1 MKDPQDKQ
9 TADLLDSPNA
19 ARQARYRANKKA
31 EGFRQVVLWIH
42 AESEQAGAE
51 AATKGE
57 PCAPEQP
64 PRDLVSWV
72 VGWAREKE
80 SKK

>member
-9 TADLLDSPNA
+9 TADFLDTPKA
-19 ARQARYRANKKA
+19 TRQARYRANKEA
-31 EGFRQVVLWIH
+31 EGFRQVALWIH
-42 AESEQAGAE
+42 RESEQAGA
-51 AATKGE
+51 AAAAKGE

-72 VGWAREKE
+72 VGWVREKE
-80 SKK
+80 SEK